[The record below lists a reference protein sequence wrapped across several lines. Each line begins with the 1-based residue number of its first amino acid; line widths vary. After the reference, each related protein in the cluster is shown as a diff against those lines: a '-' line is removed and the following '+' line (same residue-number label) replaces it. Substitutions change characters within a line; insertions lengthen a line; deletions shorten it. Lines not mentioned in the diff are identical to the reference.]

1 MKNYSKSGVEG
12 MIKFAV
18 GIAVVIFSTYC
29 GRMFAMKYKLR
40 KIFFADMYAFNVRL
54 LEEISYAKRPLEDF
68 CRRYM
73 TNRLFGMLLKDLL
86 EHRARRKSLD
96 IDLGEYTFLLGDE
109 KQFVQEYVAAIGRAD
124 SQSQKAYFLQA
135 GNRLQ
140 SLKTKGE
147 EECKS
152 RTDLYTKLGFL
163 AGLAVLIIV
172 V

>member
-1 MKNYSKSGVEG
+1 

-29 GRMFAMKYKLR
+29 GRMFAKKYRVR
-40 KIFFADMYAFNVRL
+40 KIFFTDMYAFNVRL
-54 LEEISYAKRPLEDF
+54 LEEIAYAKRPLEDF
-68 CRRYM
+68 CRRYA
-73 TNRLFGMLLKDLL
+73 TDGAFGGLLKELL
-86 EHRARRKSLD
+86 EHRARRKTLD
-96 IDLGEYTFLLGDE
+96 IDLGEYTFLFSDE
-109 KQFVQEYVAAIGRAD
+109 KRFVQEYVAAIGRAD
-124 SQSQKAYFLQA
+124 SHSQKAYFSQA

-152 RTDLYTKLGFL
+152 RMDLYTKLGFL